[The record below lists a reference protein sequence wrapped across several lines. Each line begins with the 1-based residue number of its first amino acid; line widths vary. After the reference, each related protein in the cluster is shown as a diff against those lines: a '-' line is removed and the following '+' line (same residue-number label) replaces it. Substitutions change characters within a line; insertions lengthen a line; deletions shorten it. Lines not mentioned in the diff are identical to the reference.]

1 MEENPNYIFH
11 ALKSVSPLLDSDRMR
26 GEIQTWS
33 LQFLGPPSEVPRH
46 DTV

>member
-11 ALKSVSPLLDSDRMR
+11 ALKSVPPLLDSDRIR
-26 GEIQTWS
+26 GEIQILS
-33 LQFLGPPSEVPRH
+33 LYFLGPPSEVPKH